1 MTPLAIAL
9 IVLVAMFLLGLP
21 IFMSL
26 IISSVVAILA
36 GGDILP
42 DVYKRQIRTWCDL
55 KLWHLQFNIVNRDT
69 LLAAQKDPNSYRN
82 LIVRVAGY
90 SAYFC
95 DMSPDL
101 QNDII
106 DRTEHADL

>member
-1 MTPLAIAL
+1 MTVRMAGSWMYLRRCHALA
-9 IVLVAMFLLGLP
+9 
-21 IFMSL
+21 
-26 IISSVVAILA
+26 
-36 GGDILP
+36 
-42 DVYKRQIRTWCDL
+42 
-55 KLWHLQFNIVNRDT
+55 VNRDT